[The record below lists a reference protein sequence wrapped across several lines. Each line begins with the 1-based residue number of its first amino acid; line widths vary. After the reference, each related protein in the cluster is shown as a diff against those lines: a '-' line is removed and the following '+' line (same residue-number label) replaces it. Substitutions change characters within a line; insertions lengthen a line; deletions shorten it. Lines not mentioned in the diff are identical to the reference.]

1 MKNNLLTIIISFLS
15 TCIICYMLFFVY
27 HFFENHEHNPY
38 LFKSIEEVNIS
49 KYYSH
54 KLHHLRGH
62 RRQKSKSNPEEYIFS
77 IMNEFGENKNNILV
91 QGDSW
96 IEQLNES
103 EESKS
108 YKNFYNFVINNN
120 LGLIN
125 SGTSSYS
132 PSLMQ
137 LQFNILEKDFNI
149 KPNIVIAYIDQTDIG
164 DELCR
169 YRHSRLY
176 DKNNNLISVK
186 NENHSRA
193 VFEYTMINNISEIVL
208 LNHSKFFRTYH
219 LTNFFIK
226 YGYFRGINKIKTINE
241 YGWKNR
247 NIKKCHFSQITKYL
261 NKIDTKDLSYFNKR
275 LLDYLNLL
283 MEKDYVNKIILI
295 TFPHYNHLY
304 EYNEKLKY
312 NVNVSD
318 IVEKIAQKNEKIY
331 HLNFS
336 KLIMNNEIKFESSAY
351 KDDKS
356 HIKDIYYNNIF
367 INSIKNKILENLN

>member
-1 MKNNLLTIIISFLS
+1 
-15 TCIICYMLFFVY
+15 MLFFVY

-38 LFKSIEEVNIS
+38 LFKSIEEVNIT
-49 KYYSH
+49 KYYSN

-62 RRQKSKSNPEEYIFS
+62 RRQKNKNNPEEYIFS

-125 SGTSSYS
+125 SGTTSYS

-176 DKNNNLISVK
+176 DKNNNLIEKNWYDNDGNLHKVDYIFHPSKIVYKYDLNNNLGSREDLVK
-186 NENHSRA
+186 WTSAHK
-193 VFEYTMINNISEIVL
+193 
-208 LNHSKFFRTYH
+208 LNTKCMK
-219 LTNFFIK
+219 LQ
-226 YGYFRGINKIKTINE
+226 GI
-241 YGWKNR
+241 
-247 NIKKCHFSQITKYL
+247 
-261 NKIDTKDLSYFNKR
+261 
-275 LLDYLNLL
+275 
-283 MEKDYVNKIILI
+283 
-295 TFPHYNHLY
+295 
-304 EYNEKLKY
+304 
-312 NVNVSD
+312 
-318 IVEKIAQKNEKIY
+318 
-331 HLNFS
+331 
-336 KLIMNNEIKFESSAY
+336 
-351 KDDKS
+351 
-356 HIKDIYYNNIF
+356 
-367 INSIKNKILENLN
+367 INSCLFQLPFFCGRRS

>member
-1 MKNNLLTIIISFLS
+1 
-15 TCIICYMLFFVY
+15 MLFFVY

-38 LFKSIEEVNIS
+38 LFKSIEEVNIH

-62 RRQKSKSNPEEYIFS
+62 RRQKSKINPEEYIFS
-77 IMNEFGENKNNILV
+77 IMNDFGENKNNILV

-186 NENHSRA
+186 NENYSRA
-193 VFEYTMINNISEIVL
+193 VFEYTKINNISEIVL

-226 YGYFRGINKIKTINE
+226 YGYFRGINKIKTINK

-247 NIKKCHFSQITKYL
+247 NIRKCRFSQITKYL

-275 LLDYLNLL
+275 ILDYLNLL